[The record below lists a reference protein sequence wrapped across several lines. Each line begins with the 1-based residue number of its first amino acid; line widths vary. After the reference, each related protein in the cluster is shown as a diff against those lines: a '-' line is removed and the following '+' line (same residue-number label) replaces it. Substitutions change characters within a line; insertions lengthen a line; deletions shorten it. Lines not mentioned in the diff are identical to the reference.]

1 MPDNEHNR
9 AVDRLSAARA
19 EHGRLDDE
27 HKAAA
32 ADQGGLSAQ
41 TELRGAR
48 EEVTARE
55 RWLEWVDSDEAVG
68 SRDAQ
73 PPVEELDTR

>member
-1 MPDNEHNR
+1 MPDHEHNQ

-19 EHGRLDDE
+19 ESGRLEDE
-27 HKAAA
+27 HKAVE
-32 ADQGGLSAQ
+32 DSLSVQ

-55 RWLEWVDSDEAVG
+55 RWLEWVDSDEAAG
-68 SRDAQ
+68 SRDGQ
-73 PPVEELDTR
+73 PPVEELDAR